1 MRCAFRRIAI
11 VNRGEAAMR
20 LVHAVR
26 DLDSQP
32 EGPVAAV
39 ALFTDPDR
47 GSMFVRHADAAVPLG
62 PATFID
68 SDGQRKNSY
77 LDYDRLARALI
88 AAEADAAWVG
98 WGFVAEHAE
107 FAELCE
113 RLGVTFIGPSAAAM
127 RRLGD
132 KISAKMLAEKADVPV
147 AAWSGGPV
155 QSLDEA
161 WAHAEY
167 IGYPLMVKATAGGG
181 GRGIRRVYDRA
192 TFVEA
197 FESARAEALKSF
209 GNGTVFLERLL
220 PISRHIE
227 VQVIADHYGVVWPVG
242 VRDCTIQRA
251 HQKVIEESASV
262 ALTRAQEQEIK
273 EAAARLCELA
283 GYTNAGT
290 VEFLYDP
297 VAQRFSFMEVNSR
310 LQVEH
315 PVTEET
321 TGLDLVQLQLHVAS
335 GGRLEGSPPT
345 TQGHAIEVRLNA
357 EDPARSFAPAPGTIE
372 LLRLPTGPGVRVDT
386 GVSEGDTI
394 ASEFDSMIAKIIAR
408 GRDRPEALIRIGRA
422 LSETEVVV
430 RGGSTNRAFL
440 LALFKLPEVVAGNV
454 DVGWLDR
461 LAAAGQLVPD
471 AHLEVALL
479 QAAVEAYE
487 DELTVEVTEFF
498 ALAARGRAKVRPAV
512 GHPVDLEA
520 YGKRYHLDVYR
531 LGPSLYRVV
540 GAGGEVELHVERTS
554 KFERQ
559 LTVNDRSYRVLSV
572 HDGQRHL
579 VEVDG
584 IAHTISWGMAGT
596 VRAPAPAV
604 VVAVLVS
611 LGDEVLAGDRLVVLE
626 SMKMEVTVSAPIG
639 GRVGDVLVA
648 PNVQV
653 DAAAPLI
660 TLLPSSEDVTSP
672 DEAASPDFTV
682 LAGPIGPDAGP
693 DVRCQA
699 ILDALR
705 RQMLGF
711 DVEPRLSRDLVNEY
725 GVMCRLV
732 PGGDESLARA
742 EDEVLTVF
750 ADACALTRSRPDPDP
765 LPGEEIRS
773 AREDLLLYLRSIDRR
788 GEGLPASF
796 LDGLRRVLAHY
807 GVGDL
812 EPIPELQEAL
822 LWLARAQARIT
833 TQAPAIQSILDRRLE
848 QLEGNAPVVEKN
860 FSVILDRLIAATQH
874 RFPDLAAQAGEVRYQ
889 YFERPAFEEAAA
901 HSYAEAA
908 AHLDALEAGAGSEER
923 DLRMSALVEC
933 PQPLKNLLT
942 RQFHAASS
950 ARQAVMLEV
959 LTRRYYRIR
968 KVEAY
973 TSLVRDGQHF
983 GLTRYQHEGRRI
995 QLVTTVAS
1003 YEDLVRAGQAL
1014 ARLVLEAAEQEVEVI
1029 ADFYVWH
1036 TDKVKDDAQAEPAVA
1051 AAVSQMELPI
1061 CVRRVVVAISGP
1073 GRGLGMAGTQ
1083 HFTYRR
1089 TPDGGYR
1096 EDRLYRGIH
1105 PMMAKRMR
1113 FERLHN
1119 FSLTRLPSVEDV
1131 YLFTGVA
1138 YDNQRDER
1146 IFALSE
1152 VRDLSPLPDD
1162 DGSTTRLLGLE
1173 RKLSEAL
1180 AAVRACQ
1187 TGRPPER
1194 RLQMNEIHLYV
1205 WPPLDL
1211 TKAELQDIVYRLAPA
1226 IEGMGVDEV
1235 SIRTRLARHGMP
1247 GPETLV
1253 QLSNPTGAGF
1263 VVRFL
1268 PSGQQPVRPFT
1279 DYEQK
1284 VARLR
1289 RRGLVYPYELIK
1301 MLTPPKDGE
1310 QSDFP
1315 PGEFVEYD
1323 LDEHDLL
1330 IPVSRDYG
1338 RNESSIVV
1346 GVITSLT
1353 ATYPDGMSRVT
1364 ILGDPSQGLGSLAEP
1379 ECKRIIAALALAEAR
1394 GLAVDWFALSAGAKI
1409 AMDSGTENMDWIARV
1424 LRKIVLFTQAGGEIN
1439 VVVAG
1444 INVGAQ
1450 PYWNAE
1456 ATMLMHTRGILIMT
1470 PESAMVL
1477 TGKQALD
1484 YSGGV
1489 SAEDNQGIGGYERVM
1504 GPNGQA
1510 QYWAP
1515 DMAAACRILLRH
1527 YDHTYVAPGER
1538 FPRRADSTD
1547 SPTRDVRS
1555 YPHPG
1560 AEFATVGEVF
1570 DEATNPGRKKPFNI
1584 RSIMRSVIDE
1594 DHLPLERWPG
1604 FRHAESAVVW
1614 DARIDGWPVCLIGLE
1629 SHALPRSGFVPADGP
1644 DQWTSGTLFPRSSK
1658 KVARA
1663 INAASGNRPLVVLA
1677 NLSGF
1682 DGSPESMRRLQLEYG
1697 AEIGRAVV
1705 NFDGPLVF
1713 CVVSRYHGGAFV
1725 VFSAALNENLEV
1737 AALEGSYASVIG
1749 GAPAAAVVFSREVDA
1764 RTNAD
1769 SRVQD
1774 WRQRIGA
1781 AEGALKTQLRAEEA
1795 ALYDAV
1801 RSEKL
1806 GEVADEFDH
1815 IHSVQRAQAVGSVHR
1830 IIPAAGLRPYLA
1842 DAVRRGIDRQLGAR
1856 GSR

>member
-1 MRCAFRRIAI
+1 M
-11 VNRGEAAMR
+11 
-20 LVHAVR
+20 
-26 DLDSQP
+26 
-32 EGPVAAV
+32 
-39 ALFTDPDR
+39 
-47 GSMFVRHADAAVPLG
+47 
-62 PATFID
+62 
-68 SDGQRKNSY
+68 
-77 LDYDRLARALI
+77 
-88 AAEADAAWVG
+88 
-98 WGFVAEHAE
+98 
-107 FAELCE
+107 
-113 RLGVTFIGPSAAAM
+113 
-127 RRLGD
+127 
-132 KISAKMLAEKADVPV
+132 
-147 AAWSGGPV
+147 
-155 QSLDEA
+155 
-161 WAHAEY
+161 
-167 IGYPLMVKATAGGG
+167 
-181 GRGIRRVYDRA
+181 
-192 TFVEA
+192 
-197 FESARAEALKSF
+197 KSF
-209 GNGTVFLERLL
+209 GDGTVFLERLL
-220 PISRHIE
+220 PVSRHIE

-251 HQKVIEESASV
+251 HQKVMEESASV
-262 ALTRAQEQEIK
+262 ALTPAQEQEIK
-273 EAAARLCELA
+273 AAAARLCGLA

-335 GGRLEGSPPT
+335 GGRLEGSPPAT
-345 TQGHAIEVRLNA
+345 RGHAIEVRLNA
-357 EDPARSFAPAPGTIE
+357 EDPASSFAPAPGTIE
-372 LLRLPTGPGVRVDT
+372 MLRLPTGPGVRVDT

-394 ASEFDSMIAKIIAR
+394 PAEFDSMIAKVIAR
-408 GRDRPEALIRIGRA
+408 GRDRPEALTRLYRA

-440 LALFKLPEVVAGNV
+440 LALLKLPEVVAGNV

-461 LAAAGQLVPD
+461 LAATGQHIPRAYV
-471 AHLEVALL
+471 EVALL
-479 QAAVEAYE
+479 QSAVEAYE
-487 DELTVEVTEFF
+487 DELAAELAEFF
-498 ALAARGRAKVRPAV
+498 AFAARGRAKVRPAV

-520 YGKRYHLDVYR
+520 DGKRYHLDVYR

-540 GAGGEVELHVERTS
+540 GAAGEAELHVERTS

-559 LTVNDRSYRVLSV
+559 LTTNDRSYRVLSV

-584 IAHTISWGMAGT
+584 IAHTMSRGAAGM

-604 VVAVLVS
+604 VVAVLVNV
-611 LGDEVLAGDRLVVLE
+611 GDEVVAGDRLVVLE
-626 SMKMEVTVSAPIG
+626 SMKMEVSVLAPIG

-653 DAAAPLI
+653 DTAAPLI
-660 TLLPSSEDVTSP
+660 RLVPVAEDVTSP
-672 DEAASPDFTV
+672 DERAGPDFKV
-682 LAGPIGPDAGP
+682 LAYPGGQDAGP
-693 DVRCQA
+693 DVRCRA

-705 RQMLGF
+705 CQMLGF
-711 DVEPRLSRDLVNEY
+711 DVDPRLSRDLVNEY
-725 GVMCRLV
+725 GVLCRLV
-732 PGGDESLARA
+732 PGSDASLVRA

-750 ADACALTRSRPDPDP
+750 VDACSLARSRPDPDA
-765 LPGEEIRS
+765 LPGEESRS
-773 AREDLLLYLRSIDRR
+773 AREDLLLYLRSIDGR
-788 GEGLPASF
+788 GDGLPSSF
-796 LDGLRRVLAHY
+796 VDGLRRVLAHY

-812 EPIPELQEAL
+812 EPAPELREAL
-822 LWLARAQARIT
+822 LWLARAQERIT
-833 TQAPAIQSILDRRLE
+833 AQVPAIQSILDRRLE
-848 QLEGNAPVVEKN
+848 QLDETAPVVDKN
-860 FSVILDRLIAATQH
+860 FLDILDRLIAATQH
-874 RFPDLAAQAGEVRYQ
+874 RFPDLAGQASDVRYH
-889 YFERPAFEEAAA
+889 YFERPAFEETEA
-901 HSYAEAA
+901 HSYAETA
-908 AHLDALEAGAGSEER
+908 AHLDALEQGLPSGER
-923 DLRMSALVEC
+923 DLRMNALVQC
-933 PQPLKNLLT
+933 PQPLKNFLT
-942 RQFHAASS
+942 RQFHSAPA

-959 LTRRYYRIR
+959 MTRRYYRIR
-968 KVEAY
+968 NLEGYSSVF
-973 TSLVRDGQHF
+973 RDGQHF
-983 GLTRYQHEGRRI
+983 GLARYRHEGRRI
-995 QLVTTVAS
+995 QLVTTVAQ
-1003 YEDLVRAGQAL
+1003 YDDLVQAGRAL
-1014 ARLVLEAAEQEVEVI
+1014 ARLLEESGEDGFEVVT
-1029 ADFYVWH
+1029 DFYVWQAAR
-1036 TDKVKDDAQAEPAVA
+1036 VKDDTEAEPAVA
-1051 AAVSQMELPI
+1051 AAVAQMELPMS
-1061 CVRRVVVAISGP
+1061 VRRVVVAISGP

-1089 TPDGGYR
+1089 TRGGDYG
-1096 EDRLYRGIH
+1096 EDKLCRGIH
-1105 PMMAKRMR
+1105 PMMAKRMH
-1113 FERLHN
+1113 FERLQN

-1131 YLFTGVA
+1131 YLFIGVA
-1138 YDNQRDER
+1138 HDNPRDER
-1146 IFALSE
+1146 TFALVE
-1152 VRDLSPLPDD
+1152 VRDVSPVHDD
-1162 DGSTTRLLGLE
+1162 DGRTIRLPGLE
-1173 RKLSEAL
+1173 RKLSRAL

-1194 RLQMNEIHLYV
+1194 RFQMNEVDLYV
-1205 WPPLDL
+1205 WPALEL
-1211 TKAELQDIVYRLAPA
+1211 TEEELRNVVYRLAPA
-1226 IEGMGVDEV
+1226 IEGLGVDEV
-1235 SIRTRLARHGMP
+1235 SIRARLAPAGTA

-1268 PSGQQPVRPFT
+1268 PFGRQPVRPFT

-1289 RRGLVYPYELIK
+1289 RRGLVYPYELVK
-1301 MLTPPKDGE
+1301 MLTPSRDGE
-1310 QSDFP
+1310 RSDFP

-1323 LDEHDLL
+1323 LDQDDRL
-1330 IPVSRDYG
+1330 IPVTREFGQNS
-1338 RNESSIVV
+1338 SSIVV
-1346 GVITSLT
+1346 GVIATVT
-1353 ATYPDGMSRVT
+1353 ATYPEGMSRVT
-1364 ILGDPSQGLGSLAEP
+1364 VLGDPSKGLGSLAEP
-1379 ECKRIIAALALAEAR
+1379 ECKRIIAALELAQDC
-1394 GLAVDWFALSAGAKI
+1394 GLPLDWFALSAGAKI

-1424 LRKIVLFTQAGGEIN
+1424 LRRVVAFTQAGGEIN
-1439 VVVAG
+1439 IVVAG

-1456 ATMLMHTRGILIMT
+1456 ATMLMHTRGILVMT

-1515 DMAAACRILLRH
+1515 DMAAACQILLRH
-1527 YDHTYVAPGER
+1527 HDHTYVLPGER
-1538 FPRRADSTD
+1538 FPRRANTTD

-1555 YPHPG
+1555 YAHRG
-1560 AEFATVGEVF
+1560 TEFAMIGEVF
-1570 DEATNPGRKKPFNI
+1570 DDATNPGRKKPFDI
-1584 RSIMRSVIDE
+1584 RSVMRSVIDQ
-1594 DHLPLERWPG
+1594 DHPPLERWAG
-1604 FRHAESAVVW
+1604 FRHAEGAVVW
-1614 DARIDGWPVCLIGLE
+1614 DARLDGWAVCLIGLE

-1644 DQWTSGTLFPRSSK
+1644 DQWTPGTLFPRSSK

-1749 GAPAAAVVFSREVDA
+1749 GAPAAAVVFAREVDA

-1769 SRVQD
+1769 PRMQA
-1774 WRQRIGA
+1774 WGERIAA
-1781 AEGALKTQLRAEEA
+1781 AEGAEKTQLRAEEA
-1795 ALYDAV
+1795 ALSDAV
-1801 RSEKL
+1801 HSEKL

-1830 IIPAAGLRPYLA
+1830 IISPADLRPYLA
-1842 DAVRRGIDRQLGAR
+1842 DALRRGIERQLR
-1856 GSR
+1856 TTDDDRRIQHDKVFL